1 MEQARSAKRII
12 INMLLAAA
20 AVCLCACSSQS
31 FSSQPQLASAEAL
44 QTQQP
49 RSISVEF
56 WADGRL
62 VQSQTLDEWSKP
74 LCPEVQAPEGMRF
87 LYWADENGKQT
98 DPRLSP
104 LREDAV
110 YTAVFGPLLDKH
122 VPYIF
127 ANEAGLL
134 RPDAILDNTELVCAL
149 NALASDESKAHFP
162 DMSGTGG
169 AVSGEMLRQ
178 SLSAFYTDQTL
189 DVAMVSL
196 SEGSYVSRSQF
207 VRIMNCLLERS
218 SGETVTVAQGQSVMP
233 DVQPARDDYA
243 ELLAASIPHG
253 HGEGGVPWAEVEL
266 APVYDPGFVLLEGW
280 LYCVGEDGYF
290 VCDTVMG
297 SLTFGYDGR
306 YTSGDGVLDGYVS
319 GILRDLAFA
328 HPGADSRELLRAAYN
343 YVRDSFSD
351 LRKNTYAVGAVGWQ
365 IPDAISMFECGQGS
379 CYGYAASF
387 WALARGLGY
396 DAEALSGAIGKE
408 MLPHAWVEIELDGTV
423 YIFDPETEA
432 ECIREGE
439 TVRDMFMLHPDW
451 AVNWQYYKG

>member
-1 MEQARSAKRII
+1 MEQARSAIKFI

-20 AVCLCACSSQS
+20 ALCLCACSSQS
-31 FSSQPQLASAEAL
+31 LSSQPQLAAADAL

-49 RSISVEF
+49 KRVSVEF
-56 WADGRL
+56 WAEGKL
-62 VQSQTLDEWSKP
+62 VQSQTLDEWTKP
-74 LCPEVQAPEGMRF
+74 ICPEVTPPEGMRF
-87 LYWADENGKQT
+87 LYWADESGSET
-98 DPRLSP
+98 DPGLSP

-110 YTAVFGPLLDKH
+110 YTAVFAPLLDKH

-127 ANEAGLL
+127 ADEAGLL

-149 NALASDESKAHFP
+149 NALASDEAKAHFP

-169 AVSGEMLRQ
+169 AVTGEMLHQ
-178 SLSAFYTDQTL
+178 SLSAFYSGQTL
-189 DVAMVSL
+189 DVAMAGIS
-196 SEGSYVSRSQF
+196 GNSYVSRSQF
-207 VRIMNCLLERS
+207 VGIMNHLLERS
-218 SGETVTVAQGQSVMP
+218 SSEAVTVAQGQPVLP
-233 DVQPARDDYA
+233 DVQPGRSDFA
-243 ELLAASIPHG
+243 ELLAAGIPHG
-253 HGEGGVPWAEVEL
+253 HGEGGVAWSQVEL
-266 APVYDPGFVLLEGW
+266 APVYEQGFVLLEGW

-290 VCDTVMG
+290 VCDTLVG

-328 HPGADSRELLRAAYN
+328 HPGAEDGELLRAAYN
-343 YVRDSFSD
+343 YVRDSFSY
-351 LRKNTYAVGAVGWQ
+351 LRKNTYDPGAVGWQ

-379 CYGYAASF
+379 CYGYAAGF

-396 DAEALSGAIGKE
+396 DAEAFSGAIGSE
-408 MLPHAWVEIELDGTV
+408 MQPHAWVEIELEGTV

-439 TVRDMFMLHPDW
+439 TVRDMFMLHPDL
-451 AVNWQYYKG
+451 AVHWQYYKG